1 MRLLGGE
8 LFQRAIRSE
17 GFVEFARHLGGECA
31 VPFEYLGR
39 GRPQP
44 RRSRPGRRLI
54 VQPDATITAPDSKV
68 LLEAKGMRTSSFV
81 HCRRSES
88 PRADAERLL
97 QGVHPGAFARSESY
111 VSRNTISASSISVA
125 IRLEPAHRFRRGV
138 SGSVAFAACLAE
150 PERGQC
156 LIPAPRGGGENLNQ
170 PTLSVTQRR
179 H

>member
-125 IRLEPAHRFRRGV
+125 IRLEPACSQVPTGCLRQRRI
-138 SGSVAFAACLAE
+138 
-150 PERGQC
+150 RRM
-156 LIPAPRGGGENLNQ
+156 PRGTRTRAMLDSRTKR
-170 PTLSVTQRR
+170 PW
-179 H
+179 